1 MKNSLQILTVKD
13 VCSLLNVSV
22 PTIYRWEAEGTL
34 PFPKIRIG
42 PNKVGFRKTDVENYI
57 NDQVEPETVGA

>member
-1 MKNSLQILTVKD
+1 MSQLKILTVKE

-22 PTIYRWEAEGTL
+22 PTIYRWEQEGNL

-57 NDQVEPETVGA
+57 NDQVEPEKEVA